1 MRAPFALAKEARDQQ
16 GRETS
21 VTEPASSTTTDGDAL
36 GAILASFRRA
46 GFSRC
51 EPPILQPAGVF
62 LDRSGEDFRGR
73 LYLASDAAGADVCL
87 RPEFTIPVCL
97 AYLVSAQAGAPASF
111 AYGGAVFRFPAEG
124 EAGTGERMQA
134 GLESF
139 GRDDREAAD
148 AEILAA
154 ALEAAGAAGAGTLA
168 VETGD
173 AGLVSTFLDRLD
185 LPPAWRRRLETGHA
199 RGRSLV
205 EIFTPPA
212 EGKEQAGVLAALE
225 KVDAREARALV
236 EDLLSIA
243 GIAPVGGRSAGE
255 IAERFLD
262 QAALAG
268 GTGVSA
274 EKRALIEAFLAIEG
288 QIDEAAAALRRLA
301 EGAGLDLSE
310 ALDSLDTRSSFLAAR
325 GLDLE
330 RVRFSA
336 HFARRLDYY
345 SGFVFEARAEGAAG
359 PPLIGGGRYDRLLR
373 TLGAAADIP
382 AVGAAIWIDRL
393 EGKP

>member
-1 MRAPFALAKEARDQQ
+1 MNEAAKTDF
-16 GRETS
+16 
-21 VTEPASSTTTDGDAL
+21 SSGDAL
-36 GAILASFRRA
+36 GAILASFQRA
-46 GFSRC
+46 GFTRC
-51 EPPILQPAGVF
+51 EPKILQPAGVF

-73 LYLASDAAGADVCL
+73 LYLTSDAAGDDVCL
-87 RPEFTIPVCL
+87 RPEYTIPVCL
-97 AYLVSAQAGAPASF
+97 AYLASSTAGAPASF

-124 EAGTGERMQA
+124 EAGDGELLQA

-154 ALEAAGAAGAGTLA
+154 ALEAASAADGGALH

-199 RGRSLV
+199 RGESLT
-205 EIFTPPA
+205 EIFAPPA
-212 EGKEQAGVLAALE
+212 NGKEHAGVLAALE
-225 KVDAREARALV
+225 KVDAKEARALV

-243 GIAPVGGRSAGE
+243 GISPVGGRSAGE

-268 GTGVSA
+268 GAGVSA
-274 EKRALIEAFLAIEG
+274 ETHALVDAFFSVQG
-288 QIDEAAAALRRLA
+288 QIDEASAALRKLA
-301 EGAGLDLSE
+301 QDASLDLSA
-310 ALDSLDTRSSFLAAR
+310 ALDSLETRAGFLAAR
-325 GLDLE
+325 GVDLD

-336 HFARRLDYY
+336 SFARRLDYY
-345 SGFVFEARAEGAAG
+345 SGFVFEARREPAG
-359 PPLIGGGRYDRLLR
+359 PALIGGGRYDRLLK
-373 TLGAAADIP
+373 TLGAKQDIP
-382 AVGAAIWIDRL
+382 AVGAAIWVDRL
-393 EGKP
+393 TARKGSAA